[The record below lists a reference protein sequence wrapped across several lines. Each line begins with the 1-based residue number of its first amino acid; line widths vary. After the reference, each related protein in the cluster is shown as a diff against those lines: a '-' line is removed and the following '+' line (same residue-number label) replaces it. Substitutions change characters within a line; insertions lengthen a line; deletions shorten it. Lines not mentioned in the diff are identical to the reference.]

1 MRNHVEPITRWHA
14 SQWVEHKLSEFE
26 DAWKQTA
33 ANPQAAEPQIADFLS
48 DAHAASTDHDQLLRE
63 LVQLD
68 VAYRRSREQK
78 PDLKDYVSQ
87 FPDDALII
95 EDVFAEMKLDPVP
108 DQIGR
113 YRILSR
119 LGEGGQAVI
128 YRAVHPTLQHE
139 LILKL
144 SKHPVAQDQERR
156 DELSAEGRLLASFQ
170 HPHVARVF
178 DLDFHED
185 RAFLL
190 LEFIRGPHLQQY
202 AKQHRITPREA
213 ANIVMKLALALDT
226 AHASGVIHCDLTPRN
241 VVISDDDQ
249 LRIIDFGL
257 SRIKDAWTD
266 NTELDHRI
274 GGTPAFMAPE
284 QARGETEL
292 IGAASDIFALGGIL
306 YFLLTGQQPFAGQ
319 TRKESLDRAQT
330 CDVDFDALKNRGI
343 PHGLARICRR
353 AMRALPS
360 ERYQT
365 ARQMVDDLTRF
376 SRRRT
381 LVSLAACGAVVLLGG
396 AAAFSWRPDPNDTNR
411 RQVNSVANPK
421 DSAPAAATLDVVKS
435 TAARAFEIRV
445 WRGVSF
451 FSLGDALPLRN
462 NDELQIHAQLP
473 SDMQAAL
480 FWIDPEGQVHQQGI
494 TPISEKQGR
503 TAFVSPPTIGHRT
516 KLVGS
521 PGNEL
526 ILLCAARQSAPAVDD
541 VRSLLRDFHDWS
553 RLPDNSWIEF
563 HTDQTRLHSN
573 QTRAPGQSVPG
584 PGLAI
589 KKRADALRRILAE
602 KYDVALG
609 IGFPHAESE

>member
-1 MRNHVEPITRWHA
+1 MSDHIEPTMQWHA

-26 DAWKQTA
+26 NAWKQAVASQHVT
-33 ANPQAAEPQIADFLS
+33 EPKIADFVG
-48 DAHAASTDHDQLLRE
+48 DAHVATGDHDQLLRE
-63 LVQLD
+63 LVRLD
-68 VAYRRSREQK
+68 VAYRHDQEPSLQH
-78 PDLKDYVSQ
+78 YVSQ
-87 FPDDALII
+87 FPNDAPVI
-95 EDVFAEMKLDPVP
+95 EDVFADMKLDPVP

-128 YRAVHPTLQHE
+128 YRAVHPTLQNE

-144 SKHPVAQDQERR
+144 SKHPVAQNQERR

-202 AKQHRITPREA
+202 AEQHCITPREA
-213 ANIVMKLALALDT
+213 ANIVKKLALALDT

-241 VVISDDDQ
+241 VVISDDGQ

-266 NTELDHRI
+266 NVELDHRI

-284 QARGETEL
+284 QARGETER

-306 YFLLTGQQPFAGQ
+306 YFLLTGQQPFGGQ

-365 ARQMVDDLTRF
+365 ARQMVDQLNRF

-396 AAAFSWRPDPNDTNR
+396 AAAFSWRPDSDDRSDQPL
-411 RQVNSVANPK
+411 K
-421 DSAPAAATLDVVKS
+421 SAPKQASSDQPVEKIEQMKS
-435 TAARAFEIRV
+435 DAPREIGIRV
-445 WRGVSF
+445 WRGDSF
-451 FSLGDALPLRN
+451 YPLSDAVPLRSG
-462 NDELQIHAQLP
+462 DRLQIHGELRTGL
-473 SDMQAAL
+473 QATL
-480 FWIDPEGQVHQQGI
+480 FWIDSEG
-494 TPISEKQGR
+494 
-503 TAFVSPPTIGHRT
+503 TAHIQPNDFLPMGTSDRFVSPNEDKWTPLTGP
-516 KLVGS
+516 

-526 ILLCAARQSAPAVDD
+526 LLLCAGEQSAASLDD
-541 VRSLLRDFHDWS
+541 VRDLLRDYNAWP
-553 RLPDNSWIEF
+553 RLPDDYWLQFN
-563 HTDQTRLHSN
+563 TVQTELKS
-573 QTRAPGQSVPG
+573 TRKRGPGQSVPG
-584 PGLAI
+584 PNIEI
-589 KKRADALRRILAE
+589 KKRAERLRRVLSK
-602 KYDVALG
+602 KYDIVLG
-609 IGFPHAESE
+609 IAFPHAQPD